1 MSPSLL
7 YHINNLDLLH
17 KSKEE
22 SQIDI
27 PQQKAKSDED
37 AMNAWV
43 DDQMSEDENDDED
56 SNDNVC
62 A

>member
-1 MSPSLL
+1 MSPRLL

-17 KSKEE
+17 KSEEE

-27 PQQKAKSDED
+27 LQQKAKSDED